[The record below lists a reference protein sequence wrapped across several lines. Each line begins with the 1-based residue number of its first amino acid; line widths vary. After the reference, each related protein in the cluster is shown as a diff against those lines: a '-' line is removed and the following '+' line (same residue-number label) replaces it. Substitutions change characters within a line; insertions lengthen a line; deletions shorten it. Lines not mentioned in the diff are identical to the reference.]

1 MVAPDVQLRK
11 KLLAQKNQLALIA
24 IAAWAVINILL
35 MLLLTLSGDVQDL
48 NNYLE
53 IGLWIAAV
61 PAVLSA
67 RKWGVAF
74 AIFVLV
80 YTLSTSMGIIIY
92 YQVWINA
99 IRVAI
104 NIPAIIYLFK
114 ALFEGK
120 MK

>member
-1 MVAPDVQLRK
+1 MV
-11 KLLAQKNQLALIA
+11 QKSKLALAA
-24 IAAWAVINILL
+24 IAAWAAINILI
-35 MLLLTLSGDVQDL
+35 MFLLTLGGDVQDL

-74 AIFVLV
+74 AIFVLI

-92 YQVWINA
+92 YQVWLNA

-114 ALFEGK
+114 VLFEGK
-120 MK
+120 MR

>member
-1 MVAPDVQLRK
+1 M
-11 KLLAQKNQLALIA
+11 QKNQLALIA
-24 IAAWAVINILL
+24 IAVWAVINILL
-35 MLLLTLSGDVQDL
+35 MALLTLSGDVQDI

-53 IGLWIAAV
+53 IALWIVSV

-67 RKWGVAF
+67 RKWGIAF

-92 YQVWINA
+92 YQVWLNA
-99 IRVAI
+99 VRVII

-114 ALFEGK
+114 ALFDGK
-120 MK
+120 IR

>member
-1 MVAPDVQLRK
+1 ML
-11 KLLAQKNQLALIA
+11 QKNKLALIT

-35 MLLLTLSGDVQDL
+35 MFLLTLGGDVQDL

-61 PAVLSA
+61 PAILSA
-67 RKWGVAF
+67 RKWGIAF

-92 YQVWINA
+92 YQVWLNA
-99 IRVAI
+99 VRVVI

-114 ALFEGK
+114 VLIENK
-120 MK
+120 IK

>member
-1 MVAPDVQLRK
+1 MV
-11 KLLAQKNQLALIA
+11 QKNTLALVA
-24 IAAWAVINILL
+24 IAAWAAINILL
-35 MLLLTLSGDVQDL
+35 MFLLILGGDVQDL

-53 IGLWIAAV
+53 VGLWIAAV

-74 AIFVLV
+74 AIFVLI

-92 YQVWINA
+92 YQVWLNA
-99 IRVAI
+99 VRVAI

-114 ALFEGK
+114 VLIEGK
-120 MK
+120 MR

>member
-1 MVAPDVQLRK
+1 
-11 KLLAQKNQLALIA
+11 LAIIA
-24 IAAWAVINILL
+24 IAAWALINIVL
-35 MLLLTLSGDVQDL
+35 MVLLTLGGDVQDL

-53 IGLWIAAV
+53 IGLWIVSV
-61 PAVLSA
+61 PAVLSVK
-67 RKWGVAF
+67 KWGIAF

-92 YQVWINA
+92 YQVWLNV
-99 IRVAI
+99 IRVII

-120 MK
+120 IK